1 MKNDNSVSWR
11 VTQLSSRLDQ
21 PVVTSL
27 WILRAASPDY
37 QPAYEQ
43 LGILDML
50 DGSVEEC
57 PAETPWHAVTAAS
70 RGQRLSAM
78 AQALRPILP
87 DSSLPGELA
96 RLDPLSSDKENAL
109 GDLIELLSGLAPESA
124 AFSRLYPSN
133 AAPISVSGK
142 NTFSVPSGILQLL
155 LSCMDLENGSRLYD
169 PGYGSGSLL
178 LQAMQLLP
186 QTQALRFYAQAQ
198 DPGSYQLGHV
208 SAYLQGIPLEL
219 GEKAADTLR
228 EDLFPDQKFDCILC
242 NAPFNQSKWYE
253 GGEALYD
260 PRWRFGIPPRS
271 NGNFAWLQHV
281 VSHLSGRGRAAVI
294 LPNGTLTTQ
303 VRAERDIRAELLK
316 AGLVEAI
323 LALPAGIFAAT
334 RIPCCLWLLAAP
346 PLSTPTTL
354 FIDAQQRDL
363 TGDGSKDRLILT
375 GLIHQHRRGLLNGRT
390 TWYAAAGLE
399 EIAEKDFLLSPNFYT
414 ITPPLSSEPLRRN
427 FPQLPALIGALEP
440 QLRDAG
446 IYSALA
452 QWMEY
457 SPAKTWHTAPID
469 QLYHISGGIVKKRAS
484 FGHGTPMVD
493 VAAVIHS
500 PFLPAELPSLVETSP
515 DEMEKYRVCRGD
527 IFMNRSSENT
537 DELACCCVAAEDREA
552 VFGGYLKRLR
562 PRDSTCPNPLYMA
575 AYFRSA
581 VYRQEILRVSPVFT
595 TRSNINMARLSKV
608 RVYYPDAAMQETLGQ
623 TMLALFRFQE
633 TCFDQA
639 LAAQLERLTQ
649 LLIEQF
655 ITYPI
660 LCMLEKTPGS
670 A

>member
-11 VTQLSSRLDQ
+11 VAQLSSRLDQ
-21 PVVTSL
+21 TVVTSL

-50 DGSVEEC
+50 DSSPEEC
-57 PAETPWHAVTAAS
+57 TAETPWHAVTAAS
-70 RGQRLSAM
+70 RGTRLSAM

-87 DSSLPGELA
+87 DSPFPDALTRLA
-96 RLDPLSSDKENAL
+96 PLSADGENAL
-109 GDLIELLSGLAPESA
+109 DDLVGLLSSLSPESA
-124 AFSRLYPSN
+124 AFARLYPGS
-133 AAPISVSGK
+133 AAFSVSGK
-142 NTFSVPSGILQLL
+142 NAFSIPSGILRLL
-155 LSCMDLENGSRLYD
+155 LSCMELENGGSLYD
-169 PGYGSGSLL
+169 PACGTLL
-178 LQAMQLLP
+178 PQTMELLP

-198 DPGSYQLGHV
+198 EPGSYQLGHV
-208 SAYLQGIPLEL
+208 SAYLQGIHLEL
-219 GEKAADTLR
+219 GEKATDTLR
-228 EDLFPDQKFDCILC
+228 EDLFPAQKFDCILC
-242 NAPFNQSKWYE
+242 NPPFNQSKWYE

-260 PRWRFGIPPRS
+260 PRWRYGIPPRS

-303 VRAERDIRAELLK
+303 VQAERDIRAELLK

-346 PLSTPTTL
+346 SRATSTTL
-354 FIDAQQRDL
+354 FIDAQMRSL
-363 TGDGSKDRLILT
+363 TGEESEDILLLT
-375 GLIHQHRRGLLNGRT
+375 GLIHQHRRGLLKNRT
-390 TWYAAAGLE
+390 TWYAAASLE
-399 EIAEKDFLLSPNFYT
+399 EIVGKDFLLSPNFYT
-414 ITPPLSSEPLRRN
+414 LTLPLSPEPMRRN
-427 FPQLPALIGALEP
+427 FPQLPALIAALEP
-440 QLRDAG
+440 QLRDSG
-446 IYSALA
+446 LYPLLA
-452 QWMEY
+452 QWKAL
-457 SPAKTWHTAPID
+457 SPAKAWHSAAID
-469 QLYHISGGIVKKRAS
+469 QLYHISGGIVKKKAS

-493 VAAVIHS
+493 VAAVIRS
-500 PFLPAELPSLVETSP
+500 PFLPAELPSLVETAP
-515 DEMEKYRVCRGD
+515 DEMEKYRVRRGD

-562 PRDSTCPNPLYMA
+562 PRNSTCPNPLYMA

-649 LLIEQF
+649 LLIEQL

-660 LCMLEKTPGS
+660 LCMLEKNPGS

>member
-11 VTQLSSRLDQ
+11 VTQLSSRLEQ

-50 DGSVEEC
+50 DGSPEES

-70 RGQRLSAM
+70 RGTRLSAM

-87 DSSLPGELA
+87 DSPLPDVLA
-96 RLDPLSSDKENAL
+96 HLEPLSDDGENAL
-109 GDLIELLSGLAPESA
+109 NDLTELLSGLSPESA
-124 AFSRLYPSN
+124 AFAQLYPGS
-133 AAPISVSGK
+133 AAFSASGK
-142 NTFSVPSGILQLL
+142 NTFSIPSGMLRLL
-155 LSCMDLENGSRLYD
+155 LSCMEPEPGGSLYD

-178 LQAMQLLP
+178 TQAMQLLP
-186 QTQALRFYAQAQ
+186 QAQALHFYAQAQ

-228 EDLFPDQKFDCILC
+228 EDLFPEQKFDCILS
-242 NAPFNQSKWYE
+242 NPPFNQAKWYTGNE
-253 GGEALYD
+253 PLCD
-260 PRWRFGIPPRS
+260 PRWRYGIPPRS

-281 VSHLSGRGRAAVI
+281 VSHLGDRGHAAVI

-303 VRAERDIRAELLK
+303 VQAERNIRAELLK

-346 PLSTPTTL
+346 PRSTSTTL
-354 FIDAQQRDL
+354 FIDAQQRNL
-363 TGDGSKDRLILT
+363 TGDGSEDLLTLT

-390 TWYAAAGLE
+390 TWYAAASLE
-399 EIAEKDFLLSPNFYT
+399 EIAEKDYLLSPNFYT
-414 ITPPLSSEPLRRN
+414 VTPPLSPEPLRRN
-427 FPQLPALIGALEP
+427 FPQLSALIAALEP

-446 IYSALA
+446 LYPTLA
-452 QWMEY
+452 RWNTL
-457 SPAKTWHTAPID
+457 SPAKTWHSAAID
-469 QLYHISGGIVKKRAS
+469 QLYHISGGIVKKREA

-500 PFLPAELPSLVETSP
+500 PFLPAELPSLVETAP
-515 DEMEKYRVCRGD
+515 EEMEKYRVCRGD

-537 DELACCCVAAEDREA
+537 DELACCCVAAENRDA

-562 PRDSTCPNPLYMA
+562 PRDGTCPGPLYMA

-608 RVYYPDAAMQETLGQ
+608 RVYYPDTAMQEQLGQ

-633 TCFDQA
+633 TCFDRE
-639 LAAQLERLTQ
+639 LAAQLERLAQ

-660 LCMLEKTPGS
+660 LRMLEKGAGP